1 MATKLLDLVRETAQ
15 LKHLSHRTEE
25 SYTQWIKRFILFHKK
40 CHPVDIREEEVRRF
54 LTYLVQQKY
63 VSSSIQNQAT
73 KQYKGIL
80 GIRCA
85 SKTNLYLQAH
95 HALAVSS
102 DFIIA
107 CPY

>member
-63 VSSSIQNQAT
+63 VSSSIQNQAF
-73 KQYKGIL
+73 
-80 GIRCA
+80 IRR
-85 SKTNLYLQAH
+85 TDLTRYLSFTTPQNR
-95 HALAVSS
+95 S
-102 DFIIA
+102 
-107 CPY
+107 